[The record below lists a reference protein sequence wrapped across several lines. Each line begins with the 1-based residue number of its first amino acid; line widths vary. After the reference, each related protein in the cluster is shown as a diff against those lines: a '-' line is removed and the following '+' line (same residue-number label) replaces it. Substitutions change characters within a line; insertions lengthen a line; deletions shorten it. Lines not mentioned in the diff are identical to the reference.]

1 MRKIAKID
9 IGEKLQKLLNEQDLH
24 EEDIGIFEE
33 ENLLGVLITKEAYKF
48 FLRKVEEEEDKID
61 NRTVQEF
68 HKSGEKMNNF

>member
-9 IGEKLQKLLNEQDLH
+9 IGEKLQNLLNEQDLH

-68 HKSGEKMNNF
+68 HKSGEKNE